1 MRYMKISTA
10 LLAVPLCLVALAC
23 ENATDTGQPEA
34 LTNPSGPSDAH
45 DDQSDDG
52 FPFTLANGCLTTVGV
67 TQSAGGRV
75 VRGTAGDDAINCN
88 DYNGVRGVT
97 VFAGDGNDLIV
108 GSMRNDRLF
117 GGRGCDR
124 VEGGLGGNDLVVGGP
139 GNDNNGC
146 VVPDYANAD
155 PSIPVH
161 IPGGL
166 FGGPG
171 DDLVIGGPGD
181 DDLNGGDGT
190 DRCFGGPGTN
200 TFIQCDNQP

>member
-1 MRYMKISTA
+1 MKSRLA
-10 LLAVPLCLVALAC
+10 LLAVPFLALAC
-23 ENATDTGQPEA
+23 SDTGPEA
-34 LTNPSGPSDAH
+34 LTNPPAPSFDHEA
-45 DDQSDDG
+45 QSNDG
-52 FPFTLANGCLTTVGV
+52 FPVELANGCLATEGV
-67 TQSAGGRV
+67 TQRRGGRMV
-75 VRGTAGDDAINCN
+75 VGTAGDDAINCN
-88 DYNGVRGVT
+88 DYNGVRGVV

-108 GSMRNDRLF
+108 GSMRNDLLF

-124 VEGGLGGNDLVVGGP
+124 VEGGLGGNDFVVGGP

-146 VVPDYANAD
+146 VVPDYANAE

-171 DDLVIGGPGD
+171 RDLVIGGPGD

-190 DRCFGGPGTN
+190 DRCIGGPGAN
-200 TFIQCDNQP
+200 TFIQC